1 MFENLLDAAVLKTVT
16 VSVVLLGSD
25 DLIVAAHSGVF
36 QDVSPVV
43 EAFAVAAVV
52 AGAFVVDVAA
62 VVAEAVVIEAVFVEA
77 IAVTAVDIVAAAVVV
92 EAVVVAVT
100 AVADVAAV
108 VAADVVAGAVVVEAV
123 VVAVTAIAD
132 VAAVVVAVA
141 VTAVADL
148 FQSGR
153 CYFEFLFRFCLNRFQ
168 IFRPLEQI
176 RNLIVCRYCFFFGP
190 PKIFFSAILIF

>member
-1 MFENLLDAAVLKTVT
+1 M
-16 VSVVLLGSD
+16 
-25 DLIVAAHSGVF
+25 
-36 QDVSPVV
+36 
-43 EAFAVAAVV
+43 
-52 AGAFVVDVAA
+52 
-62 VVAEAVVIEAVFVEA
+62 
-77 IAVTAVDIVAAAVVV
+77 
-92 EAVVVAVT
+92 
-100 AVADVAAV
+100 ADVAAV

-153 CYFEFLFRFCLNRFQ
+153 CYFEFLFRLLFRFCLNRFQ

-176 RNLIVCRYCFFFGP
+176 RNLIVCRYCFFLARQKYLYCNFNFLN
-190 PKIFFSAILIF
+190 FFVTER